1 MLGYVIPFVKTVTAT
16 AGTGVLGNEYGMP
29 SHRGLL
35 SVVGNGCR
43 SEASGYEIFGVFSDG
58 IQPFIADILPILFFQ
73 VKARSKG

>member
-1 MLGYVIPFVKTVTAT
+1 MLGYVIPLVKTVTAA
-16 AGTGVLGNEYGMP
+16 AGAGVLGDKHGMT
-29 SHRGLL
+29 SHGGLL

-58 IQPFIADILPILFFQ
+58 IQPFVADILPILFFQ